1 MEVGVSL
8 FRFRWRIHSC
18 LILSRLSGNGLVSYY
33 INLVLEGVGISSTR
47 TKAAINGGLQV
58 FNFFIAITAAMLVDW
73 VGRRTLFIAS
83 NAGMLI
89 SKIAPTIGRVPRLTG
104 RFSAFSMWTLTT
116 ALFSE
121 LNNTAA
127 AKGKAS
133 ALFPVDAMLLTP

>member
-1 MEVGVSL
+1 M
-8 FRFRWRIHSC
+8 
-18 LILSRLSGNGLVSYY
+18 SYY

-89 SKIAPTIGRVPRLTG
+89 SETASTIDRVLRLTG
-104 RFSAFSMWTLTT
+104 PRF
-116 ALFSE
+116 
-121 LNNTAA
+121 
-127 AKGKAS
+127 
-133 ALFPVDAMLLTP
+133 